1 MFKKNKDVFRDLV
14 FFVLELTIGI
24 FFLIMPESMTLGLI
38 ILLGIISII
47 LGLKDMYSY
56 ITEKAEEAASGTDL
70 VTGIAFIL
78 IGLLC
83 TIGHNAVYAAV
94 NQWVIYLF
102 GAVMILFA
110 LNKVQHTIDKG
121 RLHKKYWWVDL
132 TLAAVKIAFG
142 VVILLNPFKTASSS
156 YLFIGISF
164 IVVSA
169 LTLAGAIYVM
179 RMTDLDRERNL
190 DEMQMMIDDVDPA
203 AEEPDE
209 PKPESKKET
218 STALRRT
225 QK

>member
-1 MFKKNKDVFRDLV
+1 MFKNKDVLRDLI

-38 ILLGIISII
+38 ILLGIIAII
-47 LGLKDMYSY
+47 LGLKDIYTY

-70 VTGIAFIL
+70 VSGIAFIL

-94 NQWVIYLF
+94 SQWVIYLF
-102 GAVMILFA
+102 GAVMILFG
-110 LNKVQHTIDKG
+110 LNKIQHTVDKG

-132 TLAAVKIAFG
+132 SLAAVKIAFG
-142 VVILLNPFKTASSS
+142 VVILVNPFKTTGSS

-169 LTLAGAIYVM
+169 LTLAGAIYVL
-179 RMTDLDRERNL
+179 RMTELDKEREG
-190 DEMQMMIDDVDPA
+190 DDIQMVIDDVEPA
-203 AEEPDE
+203 AVEDTS
-209 PKPESKKET
+209 SK
-218 STALRRT
+218 SDAQADPGTALRRT
-225 QK
+225 HK

>member
-1 MFKKNKDVFRDLV
+1 MFKNKDVLRDLI

-24 FFLIMPESMTLGLI
+24 FFLIMPAEMTLGLI
-38 ILLGIISII
+38 ILLGIIAII
-47 LGLKDMYSY
+47 LGLKDIYTY

-70 VTGIAFIL
+70 VSGIAFIL

-102 GAVMILFA
+102 GAVMILFG
-110 LNKVQHTIDKG
+110 LNKIQHTVDKG

-142 VVILLNPFKTASSS
+142 VVILVNPFKSDDSSS
-156 YLFIGISF
+156 TFIGISF

-169 LTLAGAIYVM
+169 LTLAGAIYVL
-179 RMTDLDRERNL
+179 RMTELDKEREG
-190 DEMQMMIDDVDPA
+190 DDIQMVIDDVEPA
-203 AEEPDE
+203 AVEDTS
-209 PKPESKKET
+209 SKSDAQT
-218 STALRRT
+218 DPGTGLRRT
-225 QK
+225 RK